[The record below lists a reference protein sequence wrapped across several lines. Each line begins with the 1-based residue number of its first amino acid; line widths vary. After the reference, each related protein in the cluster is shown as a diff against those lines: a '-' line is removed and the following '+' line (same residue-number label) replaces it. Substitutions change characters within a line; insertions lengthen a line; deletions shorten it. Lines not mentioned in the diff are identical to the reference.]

1 METQTLLLATC
12 QPCRHQTPIWGLV
25 LPQFCLK
32 WPSRVIA
39 IRPVHELET
48 GTAPKLLGHLEPFPP
63 WARVCAPSACFLI
76 SLIRC
81 QHLGDWIVGRAP
93 LRGRFP
99 FRLSHS
105 LCPPYEWTV
114 ECVVFAPRVP
124 VCKDVCRGAHTGS
137 KNVFIRLLM
146 CAVVWST
153 DLSSQIGWRGLI
165 VCILGKPQSN
175 DSGGVDIFLVLL

>member
-1 METQTLLLATC
+1 MRFGFAPVLFEMAIEGDRNQANSRAWNGNCSQVTWTLGAIPSLGWSLC
-12 QPCRHQTPIWGLV
+12 SL
-25 LPQFCLK
+25 CL
-32 WPSRVIA
+32 
-39 IRPVHELET
+39 
-48 GTAPKLLGHLEPFPP
+48 
-63 WARVCAPSACFLI
+63 FLI

-81 QHLGDWIVGRAP
+81 QHLGDWTVGRAP

-105 LCPPYEWTV
+105 LCPPYERTV

-124 VCKDVCRGAHTGS
+124 ACKDVCRGAHTGS

-165 VCILGKPQSN
+165 VYILGKPQSN
-175 DSGGVDIFLVLL
+175 DSGGVDIFLLLL